1 MDLLK
6 RRMEFEDALFLGA
19 REYPANI
26 LSYAWL
32 NYAIFPEAML
42 STCHGYGR
50 KAVYQNQPK

>member
-1 MDLLK
+1 
-6 RRMEFEDALFLGA
+6 MEFEDALFLGA